1 MEARHQSSSDL
12 KANTLNNSD
21 PHARHLMAIRIVG
34 TALFDYRVRKTEA
47 ARIRLECLT
56 NFAKE
61 LGDIDAAEFA
71 VVAQLLAGKST
82 TDRPPTDRTY
92 SLEGIAL

>member
-1 MEARHQSSSDL
+1 MEAQHQSSSDP
-12 KANTLNNSD
+12 KANTLNNGD

-56 NFAKE
+56 TFAKE

-71 VVAQLLAGKST
+71 VVAQLLAGSST
-82 TDRPPTDRTY
+82 ANLTPIDRPY